1 MNRAFTLIEMMVA
14 VGVFTIVT
22 IVVLLRFDTFTNSV
36 VVTSEAYGIALNIRQ
51 AQSYGINVRGT
62 INNDFTRPFGV
73 YINKGGSGN
82 DRLYTL
88 YEDIRLGASG
98 SYTYNEET
106 KTIQV
111 DGYTSPS
118 PNNPCGTAG
127 NEECVEKRITRNQT
141 RVSDICVKA
150 MGSNTLNCG
159 INIINIMFVRP
170 SPRAI
175 MFETNANTLLQEVQ
189 IVVASTDP
197 TKGRARI
204 SIIWTGQISVV
215 YEKGS

>member
-62 INNDFTRPFGV
+62 AYNDFTRPFGV
-73 YINKGGSGN
+73 YINKGGN
-82 DRLYTL
+82 DRLYIL
-88 YEDIRLGASG
+88 YEDIRLGTSG
-98 SYTYNEET
+98 TYSYNEET
-106 KTIQV
+106 KEIEV
-111 DGYTSPS
+111 DGYTSAS

-141 RVSDICVKA
+141 RVYDICIKE
-150 MGSNTLNCG
+150 MGSNTTTCG
-159 INIINIMFVRP
+159 IDIINIMFVRP

-175 MFETNANTLLQEVQ
+175 MFETDAGTLLQEVQ
-189 IVVASTDP
+189 VIVASTDP
-197 TKGRARI
+197 DKGRARI
-204 SIIWTGQISVV
+204 TITWTGQISVI
-215 YEKGS
+215 YEKD